1 VFVLSDERRFRCP
14 LSFQRGPNSASLIER
29 SRACVQLA
37 RLVLPAA
44 LRAAAARIVTARACL
59 TKHGLAVT
67 GGLVLPAPG
76 GPDTT
81 VGELDTADAL
91 IAFYREGAQAAR
103 LEPQVAKNMTVLGGV
118 VARDG
123 AENVAWL
130 APPAES
136 LRHIVAACTPG

>member
-1 VFVLSDERRFRCP
+1 M
-14 LSFQRGPNSASLIER
+14 
-29 SRACVQLA
+29 
-37 RLVLPAA
+37 LPAA
-44 LRAAAARIVTARACL
+44 LRAAAARIVAARACL

-67 GGLVLPAPG
+67 GGLVLPPPG

-103 LEPQVAKNMTVLGGV
+103 LEPQVAKNMKVLGGV